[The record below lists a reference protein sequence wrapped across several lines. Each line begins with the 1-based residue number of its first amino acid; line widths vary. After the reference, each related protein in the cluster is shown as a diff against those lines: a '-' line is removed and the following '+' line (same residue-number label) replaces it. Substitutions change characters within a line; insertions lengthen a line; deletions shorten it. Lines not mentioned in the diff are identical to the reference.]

1 MVELIV
7 LFFFQAEAG
16 IRDRNVTGVQTCA
29 LPSSVY
35 SSSPANRFASE
46 VRIGSRS
53 ASGPSSGSNR
63 CRGTT
68 STIAPRR
75 APIAARSLVAR
86 RSREIL
92 ASGLLPAATSASMS
106 RKAVPARDTVSAR
119 TRRSSSRAPGCGSDI
134 DGSPPF
140 ECAPEGDLV
149 GVLQVPADG
158 KAGGEAAHGDPH
170 GSQEPDEVRRGG
182 FPLNV
187 GVGRDDDLS
196 DRLLG
201 E

>member
-75 APIAARSLVAR
+75 APIAARSLV
-86 RSREIL
+86 RSE
-92 ASGLLPAATSASMS
+92 
-106 RKAVPARDTVSAR
+106 
-119 TRRSSSRAPGCGSDI
+119 
-134 DGSPPF
+134 
-140 ECAPEGDLV
+140 E
-149 GVLQVPADG
+149 
-158 KAGGEAAHGDPH
+158 
-170 GSQEPDEVRRGG
+170 RRGG
-182 FPLNV
+182 KERRRCLERANET
-187 GVGRDDDLS
+187 GRD
-196 DRLLG
+196 RRG
-201 E
+201 ERTVE